1 MTNELLKSAP
11 TDTPMPQAISNHIIS
26 NPKMLLFL
34 SGTPRILAAKT
45 LCLTG
50 LAIHGHPAF
59 VLEGSI
65 GFSSVTTG
73 AASAIRKLVLYR
85 VVGDLAHEAHHFLYS
100 FLRKRG
106 RKKGALRGPVE
117 DPPGPTSPPRYRY
130 HLRSQWKGKPKS
142 RCEKSINLNH

>member
-1 MTNELLKSAP
+1 
-11 TDTPMPQAISNHIIS
+11 
-26 NPKMLLFL
+26 MLLFL

-106 RKKGALRGPVE
+106 RKKGLYGALLKTRPVQLALQGIGITCGHSGKE
-117 DPPGPTSPPRYRY
+117 NQSHDVK
-130 HLRSQWKGKPKS
+130 SQS
-142 RCEKSINLNH
+142 T